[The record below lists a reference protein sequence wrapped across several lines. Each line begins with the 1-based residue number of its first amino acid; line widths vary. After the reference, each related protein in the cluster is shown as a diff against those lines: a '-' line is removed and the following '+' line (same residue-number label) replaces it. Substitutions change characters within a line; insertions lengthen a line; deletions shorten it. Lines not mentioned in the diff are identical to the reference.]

1 MKKKILLLEDN
12 IVHREVIYDGL
23 EDMGFEVKKAEDVP
37 EARKII
43 DDEGF
48 KPDLFVLD
56 IVIGVIKNQGILYAE
71 KLSKKPGFKDIPV
84 LYITAH
90 FDQKDIAGYFPEDLR
105 ANVLLKPFDFE
116 QLLNKIRQ
124 VLNK

>member
-12 IVHREVIYDGL
+12 IIHREVIYDGL

-43 DDEGF
+43 DEGF

-56 IVIGVIKNQGILYAE
+56 VVIGVIKNQGILYAE
-71 KLSKKPGFKDIPV
+71 EVSKKPGFENIPV

-90 FDQKDIAGYFPEDLR
+90 FDEKEIADYFPENLR
-105 ANVLLKPFDFE
+105 SNVLFKPFDFE